1 MNRALPQAVVASI
14 ALAAMLAAAARGQIF
29 DAQPSAPAN
38 PYASLVPASPY
49 PETDA
54 EPIVTDWTDRG
65 VRPAS
70 AAIRVNPDAL
80 PTSASW
86 IVPASEY
93 PSYVDAEVYCEGD
106 PWPQQS
112 LVAPADCGPWYWQ
125 VLPDG
130 LIYRSYWAGPR
141 EPRLGVTMFRNQ
153 IDDSFWDPIVG
164 ARVALVRFG
173 DGDPI
178 HPHGWEL
185 DAEGAAMARLTLDDV
200 RDLESV
206 DFRGGTF
213 LAYGVSNW
221 QFKFGYYHVSSHLGD
236 EFALANP
243 GSLADRANYVRDS
256 LVAGASFY
264 PIPELRLYSEA
275 GYGLNVDGGAE
286 PWEFQFGTELS
297 KAGPTGIA
305 GSPFLALNV
314 HLREE
319 VDFGG
324 DFTAQAG
331 WLWRGT
337 SGQTLRFGAH
347 YLNGKS
353 SQYQNFD
360 KFEEQIGAGLWYD
373 F

>member
-1 MNRALPQAVVASI
+1 MNRALQYAVASV
-14 ALAAMLAAAARGQIF
+14 ALATMSVGAARAQILE
-29 DAQPSAPAN
+29 DSTSASAN
-38 PYASLVPASPY
+38 PYASLVTASPSAVTEAQ
-49 PETDA
+49 PV
-54 EPIVTDWTDRG
+54 VTDWADRG

-70 AAIRVNPDAL
+70 AVMPVNPEAL

-86 IVPASEY
+86 IVPASES

-106 PWPQQS
+106 PWTQQT
-112 LVAPADCGPWYWQ
+112 LIAPPDGGPWYWQ

-153 IDDSFWDPIVG
+153 NGDSFWDPTVG
-164 ARVALVRFG
+164 ARVALLRFG
-173 DGDPI
+173 GGDPL
-178 HPHGWEL
+178 HPQGWEL
-185 DAEGAAMARLTLDDV
+185 QAEGAAMARLTLDDV

-236 EFALANP
+236 EFALAHP
-243 GSLADRANYVRDS
+243 GSLADRVNYVRDS

-297 KAGPTGIA
+297 KAGPTGLA
-305 GSPFLALNV
+305 GSPFLAANV

-324 DFTAQAG
+324 DFTVQAG

-337 SGQTLRFGAH
+337 SGQTLRLGAH

-353 SQYQNFD
+353 TQYQNFD
-360 KFEEQIGAGLWYD
+360 TFEEQIGAGLWYD

>member
-1 MNRALPQAVVASI
+1 MNRPLHQTVVACAVL
-14 ALAAMLAAAARGQIF
+14 ALAAGAALAQSHAG
-29 DAQPSAPAN
+29 PSVNAN
-38 PYASLVPASPY
+38 PYSSLLASSPY
-49 PETDA
+49 PNTGA
-54 EPIVTDWTDRG
+54 PAVVTDWSDPG
-65 VRPAS
+65 VQRAS
-70 AAIRVNPDAL
+70 AAVPADPDVL

-86 IVPASEY
+86 IVPAAES

-106 PWPQQS
+106 PWPQQT
-112 LVAPADCGPWYWQ
+112 LIAPPDCGPWYWQ

-153 IDDSFWDPIVG
+153 VDDSFWDATVG
-164 ARVALVRFG
+164 ARVALLRFG
-173 DGDPI
+173 DADPI
-178 HPHGWEL
+178 HPHGWEWNV
-185 DAEGAAMARLTLDDV
+185 EGAALPRLTLDDV
-200 RDLESV
+200 RDLVST
-206 DFRGGTF
+206 DFRGGTY
-213 LAYGVSNW
+213 LSYGVSNW
-221 QFKFGYYHVSSHLGD
+221 QFKFGYYHISSHLGD
-236 EFALANP
+236 EFAAANP
-243 GSLADRANYVRDS
+243 GSLDDRVNYVRDS
-256 LVAGASFY
+256 LILGASYY

-286 PWEFQFGTELS
+286 PWEFQFGTEVA

-305 GSPFLALNV
+305 GSPFLAANV

-324 DFTAQAG
+324 DFTVQAG
-331 WLWRGT
+331 WLWRGPT
-337 SGQTLRFGAH
+337 GQTLRLGAH

-360 KFEEQIGAGLWYD
+360 NFEEQIGAGLWYD